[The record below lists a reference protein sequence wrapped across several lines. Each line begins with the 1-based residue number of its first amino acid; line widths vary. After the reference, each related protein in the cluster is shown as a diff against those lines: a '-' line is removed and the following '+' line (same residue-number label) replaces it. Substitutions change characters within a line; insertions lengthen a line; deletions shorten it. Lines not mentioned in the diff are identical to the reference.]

1 MLGLGDIVIPGI
13 FVALCCR
20 YDDRGGCK
28 TANIFTWAMVGYV
41 AGLGTT
47 VFVMHVFK
55 AAQPALLYIVPA
67 LIVFTVAGAH
77 VGGCLTGEG
86 GLWNYSEEAEEKD
99 NKTDKTE

>member
-20 YDDRGGCK
+20 YDERGGCK
-28 TANIFTWAMVGYV
+28 TANIFGWAMGGYV
-41 AGLGTT
+41 VGLGST

-67 LIVFTVAGAH
+67 LIVASVVGAK
-77 VGGCLTGEG
+77 VGGCLPD
-86 GLWNYSEEAEEKD
+86 LWAYSEEVPEEEEGKEEA
-99 NKTDKTE
+99 KKSK